1 MAELKTTYMG
11 LELSNPIIAGAS
23 KLTSYVDSIKKI
35 EDAGAGAIVCGSL
48 FEEQIQLEQQKFDNL
63 LQDISDVDSEISNLF
78 PINVE
83 HKGPEEH
90 LYWLRKTKE
99 SVKIPVIASLNCVNQ
114 STWVE
119 YAKMIEE
126 TGVDGLELNFFHVPS
141 DMEISSAE
149 VEKQQHEI
157 LVDLKSKIKIPISV
171 KLSYFYSNTLNH
183 IKNLDNDGVDA
194 FVLFNKLFQP
204 DINIDEE
211 KHITPFNLSNQGDY
225 GTALRY
231 AGLLHEEIKGNIIA
245 NTGIHTGADAIKML
259 LAGADAVQVVST
271 LYKNDISQIGV
282 MVKDI
287 QKWMDEKG
295 YKNISDFKGKLSR
308 SNVED
313 PFIYCRAQY
322 VSLILKSEELVKR
335 YER

>member
-1 MAELKTTYMG
+1 MADLKTTYMG

-23 KLTSYVDSIKKI
+23 KLTSYVDTIKKI

-48 FEEQIQLEQQKFDNL
+48 FEEQIQLEMQKFDNL
-63 LQDISDVDSEISNLF
+63 LADISDVDSEISNLF

-114 STWVE
+114 STWVD

-126 TGVDGLELNFFHVPS
+126 TGVDGLELNFFHVPQS
-141 DMEISSAE
+141 FDVDASE
-149 VEKQQHEI
+149 VEKAQHEV
-157 LVDLKSKIKIPISV
+157 LAELKSKIKIPISV
-171 KLSYFYSNTLNH
+171 KLSYFYSNTLNL
-183 IKNLDNDGVDA
+183 IKSMDNDGVNA

-204 DINIDEE
+204 EINIEDET
-211 KHITPFNLSNQGDY
+211 HVTPFNLSREGDY
-225 GTALRY
+225 GIALRF
-231 AGLLHEEIKGNIIA
+231 AGLLYGEIKGNIIA
-245 NTGIHTGADAIKML
+245 NTGIHTGEDVVKMI

-271 LYKNDISQIGV
+271 LYKNDISQIGT
-282 MVKDI
+282 MLNTLEN
-287 QKWMDEKG
+287 WMDRKG
-295 YKNISDFKGKLSR
+295 YKSLADFKGKLSR
-308 SNVED
+308 KNVED
-313 PFIYCRAQY
+313 PFIYRRAQY

>member
-1 MAELKTTYMG
+1 MANLKTNYMG
-11 LELSNPIIAGAS
+11 FELSNPIIAGAS
-23 KLTSYVDSIKKI
+23 KLTAYVDTIKKI

-63 LQDISDVDSEISNLF
+63 LADISNVDAEISNLF
-78 PINVE
+78 PMNVE

-114 STWVE
+114 DTWVD

-126 TGVDGLELNFFHVPS
+126 TGVDGLELNFFHVPQ
-141 DMEISSAE
+141 DMEINGAE
-149 VEKQQHEI
+149 VEKAQHTVLNE
-157 LVDLKSKIKIPISV
+157 LKSKIKIPISV
-171 KLSYFYSNTLNH
+171 KLSYFYSNTLNL
-183 IKNLDNDGVDA
+183 IKSMDNDGVNA

-204 DINIDEE
+204 EINIESE
-211 KHITPFNLSNQGDY
+211 THVTPFNLSREGDY
-225 GTALRY
+225 GTALRF
-231 AGLLHEEIKGNIIA
+231 AGLLYGEINGNIIA
-245 NTGIHTGADAIKML
+245 NTGIHTGEDVVKMI

-271 LYKNDISQIGV
+271 LYKNDLSQIGT
-282 MVKDI
+282 MVKTLES
-287 QKWMDEKG
+287 WMDRKG
-295 YKNISDFKGKLSR
+295 YKSLADFKGKLSR
-308 SNVED
+308 KNVED
-313 PFIYCRAQY
+313 PFIYRRAQY